1 MQEGIGLGFKDNIEM
16 VKEELNSE
24 EKFFESAVKT
34 ERFVKKYKN
43 KLIVAVVAII
53 VLVAGMAVYD
63 ARKNSR
69 IEAANEAFAT
79 LQKDASNVEAARNL
93 KELDSALFDVWTLSG
108 AVASG
113 DKDTLEKLT
122 ASTAVAVSDIASYE
136 LAALTGDAKRLDEY
150 AYRQNALYR
159 DLALVESAVLLL
171 EKNDTDAAREKL
183 KMLAPDSAMYK
194 IGQLL
199 LHYGVK

>member
-1 MQEGIGLGFKDNIEM
+1 MGFKDNIEM

-53 VLVAGMAVYD
+53 VLIAGMAVYD

>member
-1 MQEGIGLGFKDNIEM
+1 VQEGIGLGFKDNIEM

-53 VLVAGMAVYD
+53 VLIAGMAVYD